1 MHPVSRLVLLLNL
14 ALISSGG
21 AALAEHASPSPT
33 KPTPTPTPIP
43 LTTVAVETQ
52 SAMGS
57 LQAIDTSLE
66 QSQSSAGV
74 IADSLADLASET
86 DAMMSEDMKLLKSSP
101 NLDMLHRL
109 KSTWQ
114 SFADDLSALGQRLA
128 QRATS
133 VEEERAH
140 LDTLVIVYNILLRI
154 LLSY

>member
-66 QSQSSAGV
+66 QSQSSASV
-74 IADSLADLASET
+74 IAASLADLTSET
-86 DAMMSEDMKLLKSSP
+86 DAMMSEDMKLSSRV
-101 NLDMLHRL
+101 RL
-109 KSTWQ
+109 STC
-114 SFADDLSALGQRLA
+114 FTG
-128 QRATS
+128 
-133 VEEERAH
+133 
-140 LDTLVIVYNILLRI
+140 
-154 LLSY
+154 